1 MPSHIKSPYATSFNS
16 AIKRGVPAGVAVAAI
31 AKRQNKSQQTI
42 FNSLYRAEICERQ
55 KINGQYVYW
64 PANQIRTNATQAK
77 VSQIQLWQNLVDW
90 SIASGNVRPQQ
101 LTQHV
106 GSQQEFMSYCR
117 TYFGRQLSGTT
128 TTASATSRRTKT
140 TRRSSSSYAFPNAI
154 ARTTQ
159 RRYRRAA

>member
-1 MPSHIKSPYATSFNS
+1 MPSHNKSPYATSFNS

-31 AKRQNKSQQTI
+31 AKRQNKSQQAI
-42 FNSLYRAEICERQ
+42 FNSLYRAEICDRQ

-64 PANQIRTNATQAK
+64 PTNPIRTNATQAK
-77 VSQIQLWQNLVDW
+77 ITQIQLWQNLVDW

-106 GSQQEFMSYCR
+106 GSQQEFMNYCR
-117 TYFGRQLSGTT
+117 PYFGRQLTGSTT
-128 TTASATSRRTKT
+128 TKARG
-140 TRRSSSSYAFPNAI
+140 SYAFPSAS
-154 ARTTQ
+154 T